1 MIRICSRVHQERRRF
16 SSRIK
21 PEFAALVVQKV
32 KLNARYR
39 AKGMKPKADM
49 CPCIFVQGTKAH
61 PRSTSR
67 GEVALDAGV
76 PIAGGKCAMLQTT
89 NESVSEWTSTRTF
102 YLFSTG
108 HCPTWGAAGKVPLKC
123 RDNEQY
129 SRRKMMLW
137 PHSRFW

>member
-1 MIRICSRVHQERRRF
+1 MQQGSPGATPLFQSDQTRICRSCR
-16 SSRIK
+16 
-21 PEFAALVVQKV
+21 P
-32 KLNARYR
+32 
-39 AKGMKPKADM
+39 KGQAQRKIQSK
-49 CPCIFVQGTKAH
+49 GNETKSGYVPMH
-61 PRSTSR
+61 ICTGHESTSRSTGR

-108 HCPTWGAAGKVPLKC
+108 HCPTWGAAGKVPLEC